1 MRRKNRAQI
10 LLAGTTKAMK
20 GLEIAPWLAPIAAKR
35 DGFNIRTLD
44 VFDRDRLRATIAA
57 HPDPM
62 GRSPDLIEEVDFV
75 GSATEIA
82 SLVPA
87 DQHGS
92 FDYIVSSHNFEHLP
106 NPVKFLQGCEILLRP
121 GGLLTMAVP
130 DRRAT
135 FDFFRP
141 HTVAGDWLAAY
152 LDDRAR
158 PTFQQSFD
166 AAATDAR
173 LRYNGTDHAAHSPGW
188 SLSLWSVVG
197 DARAAFDQ
205 WQERR
210 ASATTDYFDA
220 HCTVMTPAS
229 AELLLYEMR
238 ALGLV
243 SLDTESVSHTHGV
256 EFFVRL
262 RKPRAGQ
269 PTRPPE
275 DIRATRSRLMRRII
289 AEYAAQGGQGWSLTG
304 IRHLPPLAQLH
315 RLSRQ
320 VRALG
325 RRLRGKG

>member
-1 MRRKNRAQI
+1 MSRASRAQI
-10 LLAGTTKAMK
+10 LLTGTTKAMK

-35 DGFNIRTLD
+35 DGFNVRTLD
-44 VFDRDRLRATIAA
+44 VFDRDRLRAAIAA

-82 SLVPA
+82 ALVPA

-106 NPVKFLQGCEILLRP
+106 NPVKFLRGCETLLKP

-152 LDDRAR
+152 LDDRSR

-166 AAATDAR
+166 AASTDAR
-173 LRYNGTDHAAHSPGW
+173 LRFNGADHAAHSPGW

-197 DARAAFDQ
+197 DTGAAFDQ
-205 WQERR
+205 WQQRR
-210 ASATTDYFDA
+210 ASQSPDYFDA

-229 AELLLYEMR
+229 LELLLIEMR
-238 ALGLV
+238 ALGLLA
-243 SLDTESVSHTHGV
+243 LDIESVSRTHGI

-262 RKPRAGQ
+262 RKPLAGQ
-269 PTRPPE
+269 PARLAL
-275 DIRATRSRLMRRII
+275 DLAAVRSRLMRRII

-304 IRHLPPLAQLH
+304 VRHLPPIAQLH
-315 RLSRQ
+315 RLSRK
-320 VRALG
+320 VRAFG
-325 RRLRGKG
+325 RKLRGKG